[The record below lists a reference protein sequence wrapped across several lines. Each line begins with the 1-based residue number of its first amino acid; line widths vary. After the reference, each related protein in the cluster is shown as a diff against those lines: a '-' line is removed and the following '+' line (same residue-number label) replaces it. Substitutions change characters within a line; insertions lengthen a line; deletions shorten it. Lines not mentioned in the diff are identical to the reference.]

1 MIRKLIGPEYP
12 KTSCECSE
20 CPRTNN
26 LPTWPSSKAK
36 EGDINNLGLSYCS
49 QVNDISK
56 CSPTSYVR
64 STKGPNPW
72 SDKNPFTILN
82 PNFGLEQAPGFFRTE
97 KDCNCGCIRDCDCE
111 CPKDTTGVVSSNDS
125 RLISP
130 LRGPEHQDLDR
141 PPWTGNVRLKDIY
154 DEKYTNYGKN
164 YTNYKDIHSGQ
175 IMYYLDKDLDPPF
188 NLPVYT
194 IRSNVQTDVFKTPM
208 GGAWPQYTKVPT
220 TQDSRY
226 VSPQQFTRDTVYQ
239 REDIMALQQA
249 RYNRER
255 YAPMTTQ

>member
-20 CPRTNN
+20 CPQPNS
-26 LPTWPSSKAK
+26 LPTWPVSGAK
-36 EGDINNLGLSYCS
+36 KGDINNVGLSTCL
-49 QVNDISK
+49 QMNDISQ

-64 STKGPNPW
+64 STKGPNPYT
-72 SDKNPFTILN
+72 KNPYTILN
-82 PNFGLEQAPGFFRTE
+82 PNFGLEPTPGFFRTD
-97 KDCNCGCIRDCDCE
+97 KDCDCG
-111 CPKDTTGVVSSNDS
+111 CDCTCTGDTNEVVSTNDS
-125 RLISP
+125 RLIYP
-130 LRGPEHQDLDR
+130 LRGPSHQDLDSV
-141 PPWTGNVRLKDIY
+141 PWTGNVRLKDIY

-194 IRSNVQTDVFKTPM
+194 IRSNIQTDVFKTPM
-208 GGAWPQYTKVPT
+208 GGLWPQYTKVPT
-220 TQDSRY
+220 TQNSRY

-249 RYNRER
+249 RHNRER
-255 YAPMTTQ
+255 YGPMTSQ

>member
-97 KDCNCGCIRDCDCE
+97 KD
-111 CPKDTTGVVSSNDS
+111 
-125 RLISP
+125 
-130 LRGPEHQDLDR
+130 
-141 PPWTGNVRLKDIY
+141 
-154 DEKYTNYGKN
+154 
-164 YTNYKDIHSGQ
+164 
-175 IMYYLDKDLDPPF
+175 
-188 NLPVYT
+188 
-194 IRSNVQTDVFKTPM
+194 
-208 GGAWPQYTKVPT
+208 
-220 TQDSRY
+220 
-226 VSPQQFTRDTVYQ
+226 
-239 REDIMALQQA
+239 
-249 RYNRER
+249 
-255 YAPMTTQ
+255 

>member
-20 CPRTNN
+20 CPQTDN
-26 LPTWPSSKAK
+26 LPLWPASGAKA
-36 EGDINNLGLSYCS
+36 GDINNVGLSTRLQMNNIS
-49 QVNDISK
+49 Q

-72 SDKNPFTILN
+72 SKNPITILN
-82 PNFGLEQAPGFFRTE
+82 PNFGLEQAPGFFQTA
-97 KDCNCGCIRDCDCE
+97 KDCNCGCDCGCDCT
-111 CPKDTTGVVSSNDS
+111 CPVDTHIVVSSNDS

-130 LRGPEHQDLDR
+130 LRGPEHQDLNR
-141 PPWTGNVRLKDIY
+141 APWTGNVRLKDIY

-188 NLPVYT
+188 SLPVYT

-208 GGAWPQYTKVPT
+208 GGVWPQYTKVPT
-220 TQDSRY
+220 TQNSRY

-239 REDIMALQQA
+239 REDIMALQQS

-255 YAPMTTQ
+255 YGAMTTQ

>member
-20 CPRTNN
+20 CPQTNN
-26 LPTWPSSKAK
+26 LPLWPASRAK
-36 EGDINNLGLSYCS
+36 TGDINNVGLSTCL
-49 QVNDISK
+49 QMKDISQ

-72 SDKNPFTILN
+72 TKNPYTILN
-82 PNFGLEQAPGFFRTE
+82 PNFGLDQAPGFFITDKE
-97 KDCNCGCIRDCDCE
+97 CDCGCDCGCDCT
-111 CPKDTTGVVSSNDS
+111 CPKDNKQVVSSNDS

-188 NLPVYT
+188 SLPVYT

-208 GGAWPQYTKVPT
+208 GGVWPQYTKVPT
-220 TQDSRY
+220 TQNSRY

-249 RYNRER
+249 RHNRER
-255 YAPMTTQ
+255 YGAMTTQ

>member
-20 CPRTNN
+20 CPQTNN
-26 LPTWPSSKAK
+26 LPLWPARGAK
-36 EGDINNLGLSYCS
+36 EGDINNLGLSSCS
-49 QVNDISK
+49 QVGEISS
-56 CSPTSYVR
+56 CGPISYVR

-72 SDKNPFTILN
+72 TKNPYTILN
-82 PNFGLEQAPGFFRTE
+82 PNFGLEQAPGFFKTDP
-97 KDCNCGCIRDCDCE
+97 DCNCGCDYGCDCK
-111 CPKDTTGVVSSNDS
+111 CPTDKRVVVSSNDS

-130 LRGPEHQDLDR
+130 LRGSAHQDLDR

-164 YTNYKDIHSGQ
+164 YTNYKDIHAGQ
-175 IMYYLDKDLDPPF
+175 IMYYLDKDIDPPF
-188 NLPVYT
+188 SLPVYT

-208 GGAWPQYTKVPT
+208 GGLWPQYAKVPT
-220 TQDSRY
+220 TQNSRY

-249 RYNRER
+249 RHNRER
-255 YAPMTTQ
+255 YGAMTSH